1 MNEFNFNSMREVTLF
16 VELCLVVCNV
26 KKLEVETLGSGII
39 RVTVCDL
46 RVNTLNYLN
55 FERAS
60 IITTGKLSR
69 SYK

>member
-26 KKLEVETLGSGII
+26 KKLEVETLGSDII
-39 RVTVCDL
+39 RVTVCDPS
-46 RVNTLNYLN
+46 VNTLNYLN

-60 IITTGKLSR
+60 IITTGKLSK

>member
-26 KKLEVETLGSGII
+26 KKLEVETLGSDII

-46 RVNTLNYLN
+46 SVNTLNYLN

>member
-26 KKLEVETLGSGII
+26 KKLEVETFGSGII

-46 RVNTLNYLN
+46 SVNTLNYLN

>member
-1 MNEFNFNSMREVTLF
+1 MNEFNFNSIGEVTLF

-26 KKLEVETLGSGII
+26 KKLEVETFGSDII

-46 RVNTLNYLN
+46 SVNTLNYLN

>member
-1 MNEFNFNSMREVTLF
+1 MNEFNFNSIGEVTLF

-26 KKLEVETLGSGII
+26 KKLEVETFGSGII

-46 RVNTLNYLN
+46 SVNTLNYLN

>member
-26 KKLEVETLGSGII
+26 KKLEVETFGSDII
-39 RVTVCDL
+39 RVTVCDP

>member
-1 MNEFNFNSMREVTLF
+1 MNEFNFNSIREVTLF

-26 KKLEVETLGSGII
+26 KKLEVETFGSGII

-46 RVNTLNYLN
+46 SVNTLNYLN